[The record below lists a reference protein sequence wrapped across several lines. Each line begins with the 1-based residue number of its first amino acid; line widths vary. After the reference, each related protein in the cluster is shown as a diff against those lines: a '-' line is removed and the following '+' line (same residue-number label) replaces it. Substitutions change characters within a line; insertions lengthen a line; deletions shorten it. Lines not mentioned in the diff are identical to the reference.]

1 MSDAEAFKNAMIS
14 LILHVDSM
22 ELNDG
27 TYMRVANALKAIY
40 DKIGV
45 VEESAETAILDAE
58 EEESEEQLE
67 YEMVKDAIIHD
78 NVDTMSLIL
87 QRRTNF
93 ITEYYAEFMS
103 IAIGYG
109 SINCAR
115 RLIELHSFT
124 R

>member
-1 MSDAEAFKNAMIS
+1 MSDDESFKNAMIE

-45 VEESAETAILDAE
+45 IEEPSETQISEIE
-58 EEESEEQLE
+58 EDDEEQLE
-67 YEMVKDAIIHD
+67 YEMAKDAIVYD
-78 NVDTMSLIL
+78 NVDTMTLIL
-87 QRRTNF
+87 QRHINF
-93 ITEYYAEFMS
+93 VTDCHAEFMS

-115 RLIELHSFT
+115 RLIELHSST
-124 R
+124 